1 MTSLLQILPEVA
13 AVVVIV
19 CAILFVVL
27 AFRDPFRP
35 NWLRWNW
42 MAVAAS
48 LLVAVAVSFG
58 FGLMISG
65 GVAAGFGAGTMILMT
80 IAVAGGA
87 GFVVARGVGIGERL
101 RRSDAGQS
109 PFYPL
114 AAPKALRSVWQRQFG
129 KGVGA

>member
-1 MTSLLQILPEVA
+1 MRSLLQILPEM
-13 AVVVIV
+13 AVVVAIV
-19 CAILFVVL
+19 CAILFIVL

-35 NWLRWNW
+35 NWLRWNS

-58 FGLMISG
+58 FGVLVSG
-65 GVAAGFGAGTMILMT
+65 SVAAGFDAGSAILLS

-87 GFVVARGVGIGERL
+87 GYAIARGVGMGERL
-101 RRSDAGQS
+101 RRCDDGQS

-114 AAPKALRSVWQRQFG
+114 AAPEGLKRAWQRQFG
-129 KGVGA
+129 KGAGA